1 MTWGIGTD
9 TAGKVGMPIT
19 FTTGADDNPDGC
31 VLIALNQTNHGAELE
46 EGVHYYLKEI
56 ESPPGYQ
63 IDSSVEFWEF
73 TLTTDPDEVCYGTE
87 RDEYN
92 NRKWIYFY
100 YNDVLKMN
108 NTETEEPISVRVDKK
123 WYEADGTLISDETLI
138 NSNYE
143 AEFQLYQ
150 KQNNEDYAAVDT
162 ITNSDG
168 EVLQGKITLPIRQ
181 DDDSISWV
189 YNWNNLPRVDTEG
202 NKYAYKLEETKV
214 QDGFVSA
221 TDVKET
227 ENEKVYRIGNYRA
240 AETKIA
246 FKVTKA
252 WYDEDGETPL
262 TDDENE
268 NLPDYV
274 DFQLFRVVSREPYAV
289 RPTSG
294 GNPYIIESSRYYQ
307 PNAEKEGTYRIGKA
321 LYEEGI
327 VLGEGTNNQLVSVE
341 EIDGIWYYY
350 SYYVKELPV
359 PGYNSALQQEV
370 NESRKAQIIRRSSRR

>member
-1 MTWGIGTD
+1 
-9 TAGKVGMPIT
+9 
-19 FTTGADDNPDGC
+19 
-31 VLIALNQTNHGAELE
+31 
-46 EGVHYYLKEI
+46 
-56 ESPPGYQ
+56 
-63 IDSSVEFWEF
+63 
-73 TLTTDPDEVCYGTE
+73 
-87 RDEYN
+87 
-92 NRKWIYFY
+92 
-100 YNDVLKMN
+100 MN

-150 KQNNEDYAAVDT
+150 KKNNEDYAAVDT

-214 QDGFVSA
+214 QDGFVST

-252 WYDEDGETPL
+252 WYDDDGETPL

-268 NLPDYV
+268 NLPDHV
-274 DFQLFRVVSREPYAV
+274 DFQLFRVVSREPFAV
-289 RPTSG
+289 RPT
-294 GNPYIIESSRYYQ
+294 
-307 PNAEKEGTYRIGKA
+307 
-321 LYEEGI
+321 
-327 VLGEGTNNQLVSVE
+327 
-341 EIDGIWYYY
+341 
-350 SYYVKELPV
+350 
-359 PGYNSALQQEV
+359 
-370 NESRKAQIIRRSSRR
+370 